1 LLLKLLYKN
10 EIGGRNDLVEKT
22 KGISF
27 KVVLAIIIAVIV
39 ILAIIFVVAKN
50 KSNETNDRLEK
61 MAKEEEIIQNIRNAF
76 DAGREEFVV
85 NNATI
90 EGYQPSKIDN
100 GAEINPAIDLK
111 NIVISKLGDKVI
123 DESNDTTTELS
134 LESLQTES
142 GGKVD
147 LSDGYHV
154 YLTNGEDENIK
165 FITIVYKDATF
176 CHGMAYYDT
185 ENNIVAD
192 TTDNL
197 YPILVAQIRL
207 SENDFSYYLEPMKS
221 VK

>member
-1 LLLKLLYKN
+1 M
-10 EIGGRNDLVEKT
+10 EKT

-100 GAEINPAIDLK
+100 GAEINPAIELK

-123 DESNDTTTELS
+123 DESNDTTTEFS
-134 LESLQTES
+134 LESLQKES

-154 YLTNGEDENIK
+154 YLVNGEDENIK

>member
-1 LLLKLLYKN
+1 M
-10 EIGGRNDLVEKT
+10 EKT

-27 KVVLAIIIAVIV
+27 KVVLAIIIAIIV

-134 LESLQTES
+134 LESLQKES

-154 YLTNGEDENIK
+154 YLVNGEDENIK

>member
-1 LLLKLLYKN
+1 M
-10 EIGGRNDLVEKT
+10 EKT

-39 ILAIIFVVAKN
+39 ILAIIFVVSKN

-134 LESLQTES
+134 LESLQKES

-197 YPILVAQIRL
+197 YPILVAQISL

>member
-1 LLLKLLYKN
+1 M
-10 EIGGRNDLVEKT
+10 EKT

-134 LESLQTES
+134 LESLQKES

-154 YLTNGEDENIK
+154 YLVNGEDENIR

>member
-1 LLLKLLYKN
+1 M
-10 EIGGRNDLVEKT
+10 EKT

-39 ILAIIFVVAKN
+39 ILAIIFVVSKN

-100 GAEINPAIDLK
+100 GAKINPAIDLK

-134 LESLQTES
+134 LESLQKES

>member
-1 LLLKLLYKN
+1 M
-10 EIGGRNDLVEKT
+10 EKT

-39 ILAIIFVVAKN
+39 ILAIIFVVSKN
-50 KSNETNDRLEK
+50 KSNKTNDRLEK

-134 LESLQTES
+134 LESLQKES

>member
-1 LLLKLLYKN
+1 M
-10 EIGGRNDLVEKT
+10 EKT

-27 KVVLAIIIAVIV
+27 KVVLAIIIAIIV
-39 ILAIIFVVAKN
+39 ILAIIFVVSKN
-50 KSNETNDRLEK
+50 KSNETNDRLET

-111 NIVISKLGDKVI
+111 NIVISKLGDKAI

-134 LESLQTES
+134 LESLQKES
-142 GGKVD
+142 GGKID

-154 YLTNGEDENIK
+154 YLVNGEDEYIK

>member
-1 LLLKLLYKN
+1 M
-10 EIGGRNDLVEKT
+10 EKT

-39 ILAIIFVVAKN
+39 ILAIIFVVSKN

-61 MAKEEEIIQNIRNAF
+61 MEKEEEIIQNIRNAF

-134 LESLQTES
+134 LESLQKES

>member
-1 LLLKLLYKN
+1 M
-10 EIGGRNDLVEKT
+10 EKT

-134 LESLQTES
+134 LESLQKES

-154 YLTNGEDENIK
+154 YLVNGEDENIK

-185 ENNIVAD
+185 ENNILAD

>member
-1 LLLKLLYKN
+1 M
-10 EIGGRNDLVEKT
+10 EKT

-39 ILAIIFVVAKN
+39 ILAIIFVVSKN

-90 EGYQPSKIDN
+90 DGYQPSKIDN

-134 LESLQTES
+134 LESLQKES
-142 GGKVD
+142 GGNVD

>member
-1 LLLKLLYKN
+1 M
-10 EIGGRNDLVEKT
+10 EKT

-39 ILAIIFVVAKN
+39 ILAIIFVVSKN

-134 LESLQTES
+134 LESLQKES

-165 FITIVYKDATF
+165 FITIVYKDAIF

>member
-1 LLLKLLYKN
+1 M
-10 EIGGRNDLVEKT
+10 EKT

-27 KVVLAIIIAVIV
+27 KVVFAIIIAVIV

-85 NNATI
+85 NDATI

-134 LESLQTES
+134 LESLQKES

-154 YLTNGEDENIK
+154 YLVNGEDENIK

>member
-1 LLLKLLYKN
+1 M
-10 EIGGRNDLVEKT
+10 EKT

-39 ILAIIFVVAKN
+39 ILAIIFVVSKN

-134 LESLQTES
+134 LESLQKES

-154 YLTNGEDENIK
+154 YLPNGEDENIK

>member
-1 LLLKLLYKN
+1 M
-10 EIGGRNDLVEKT
+10 EKT

-50 KSNETNDRLEK
+50 KSNETKDRLEK

-100 GAEINPAIDLK
+100 GAEINPAIELK

-134 LESLQTES
+134 LESLQKES

-154 YLTNGEDENIK
+154 YLVNGEDENIK

>member
-1 LLLKLLYKN
+1 M
-10 EIGGRNDLVEKT
+10 EKT

-39 ILAIIFVVAKN
+39 ILAIIFVVSKN
-50 KSNETNDRLEK
+50 KSNKTNDRLEK

-134 LESLQTES
+134 LESLQKES

-154 YLTNGEDENIK
+154 YLVNGEDENIK

>member
-1 LLLKLLYKN
+1 M
-10 EIGGRNDLVEKT
+10 EKT

-39 ILAIIFVVAKN
+39 ILAIIFVVSKN
-50 KSNETNDRLEK
+50 KSNETNNRLEK

-134 LESLQTES
+134 LESLQKES

>member
-1 LLLKLLYKN
+1 M
-10 EIGGRNDLVEKT
+10 EKT

-39 ILAIIFVVAKN
+39 ILAIIFVVSKN

-61 MAKEEEIIQNIRNAF
+61 MAKEEKIIQNIRNAF

-134 LESLQTES
+134 LESLQKES

>member
-1 LLLKLLYKN
+1 M
-10 EIGGRNDLVEKT
+10 EKT

-134 LESLQTES
+134 LESLQKES
-142 GGKVD
+142 GGKED

-154 YLTNGEDENIK
+154 YLVNGEDENIK

>member
-1 LLLKLLYKN
+1 M
-10 EIGGRNDLVEKT
+10 EKT

-27 KVVLAIIIAVIV
+27 EVVLAIIIAVIV
-39 ILAIIFVVAKN
+39 ILAIIFVVSKN

-134 LESLQTES
+134 LESLQKES

>member
-1 LLLKLLYKN
+1 M
-10 EIGGRNDLVEKT
+10 EKT

-39 ILAIIFVVAKN
+39 ILAIIFVVSKN

-134 LESLQTES
+134 LESLQKES

-192 TTDNL
+192 TTDNF

>member
-1 LLLKLLYKN
+1 M
-10 EIGGRNDLVEKT
+10 EKT

-27 KVVLAIIIAVIV
+27 KVVLAIIIAILV

-134 LESLQTES
+134 LESLQKES

-154 YLTNGEDENIK
+154 YLVNGEDENIK

>member
-1 LLLKLLYKN
+1 M
-10 EIGGRNDLVEKT
+10 EKT

-134 LESLQTES
+134 LESLQKES

-147 LSDGYHV
+147 LGDGYHV
-154 YLTNGEDENIK
+154 YLVNGEDENIK

>member
-1 LLLKLLYKN
+1 
-10 EIGGRNDLVEKT
+10 VEKT

-134 LESLQTES
+134 LESLQKES

-154 YLTNGEDENIK
+154 YLVNGEDENIK

>member
-1 LLLKLLYKN
+1 M
-10 EIGGRNDLVEKT
+10 EKT

-76 DAGREEFVV
+76 DAGREEFVL

-134 LESLQTES
+134 LESLQKES

>member
-1 LLLKLLYKN
+1 M
-10 EIGGRNDLVEKT
+10 EKT

-27 KVVLAIIIAVIV
+27 KVVLAIIIVIIV
-39 ILAIIFVVAKN
+39 IIAIIFVVSKN
-50 KSNETNDRLEK
+50 KSNKTNDRLEA

-111 NIVISKLGDKVI
+111 NIVISKLGDKAI

-134 LESLQTES
+134 LESLQKES
-142 GGKVD
+142 GGKID

-154 YLTNGEDENIK
+154 YLVNGEDENIK

>member
-1 LLLKLLYKN
+1 M
-10 EIGGRNDLVEKT
+10 EKT

-27 KVVLAIIIAVIV
+27 KVVLAIIIAIIV
-39 ILAIIFVVAKN
+39 ILAIIFVVSKN

-134 LESLQTES
+134 LESLQKES

>member
-1 LLLKLLYKN
+1 M
-10 EIGGRNDLVEKT
+10 EKT

-39 ILAIIFVVAKN
+39 ILAIIFVVSKN

-90 EGYQPSKIDN
+90 EGYQSSKIDN

-134 LESLQTES
+134 LESLQKES

>member
-1 LLLKLLYKN
+1 M
-10 EIGGRNDLVEKT
+10 EKT

-39 ILAIIFVVAKN
+39 ILAIIFVVSKN

-61 MAKEEEIIQNIRNAF
+61 MAKKEEIIQNIRNAF

-134 LESLQTES
+134 LESLQKES

>member
-1 LLLKLLYKN
+1 M
-10 EIGGRNDLVEKT
+10 EKT

-39 ILAIIFVVAKN
+39 ILAIIFVVSKN
-50 KSNETNDRLEK
+50 KSNETNDRLET

-111 NIVISKLGDKVI
+111 NIVISKLGDNVI

-134 LESLQTES
+134 LESLQKES
-142 GGKVD
+142 GEKVD

-154 YLTNGEDENIK
+154 YLVNGEDENVK

>member
-1 LLLKLLYKN
+1 M
-10 EIGGRNDLVEKT
+10 EKT

-39 ILAIIFVVAKN
+39 ILAIIFVVSKN

-90 EGYQPSKIDN
+90 EEYQPSKIDN

-134 LESLQTES
+134 LESLQKES

-154 YLTNGEDENIK
+154 YLVNGEDENIK

>member
-1 LLLKLLYKN
+1 M
-10 EIGGRNDLVEKT
+10 EKT

-39 ILAIIFVVAKN
+39 ILEIIFVVAKN

-134 LESLQTES
+134 LESLQKES

-154 YLTNGEDENIK
+154 YLVNGEDENIK

>member
-1 LLLKLLYKN
+1 M
-10 EIGGRNDLVEKT
+10 EKT

-123 DESNDTTTELS
+123 DESHDTTTELS
-134 LESLQTES
+134 LESLQKES

-154 YLTNGEDENIK
+154 YLVNGEDENIK

>member
-1 LLLKLLYKN
+1 M
-10 EIGGRNDLVEKT
+10 EKT

-27 KVVLAIIIAVIV
+27 KVVLAIIIAIIV
-39 ILAIIFVVAKN
+39 ILAIIFVVSKN
-50 KSNETNDRLEK
+50 KSNKTNDRLEK

-90 EGYQPSKIDN
+90 DGYQPSKIDN

-134 LESLQTES
+134 LESLQKES
-142 GGKVD
+142 GEKVD

>member
-1 LLLKLLYKN
+1 M
-10 EIGGRNDLVEKT
+10 EKT

-39 ILAIIFVVAKN
+39 ILAIIFVVSKN

-85 NNATI
+85 NNATSV
-90 EGYQPSKIDN
+90 GYQPSKIDN

-134 LESLQTES
+134 LESLQKES

>member
-1 LLLKLLYKN
+1 M
-10 EIGGRNDLVEKT
+10 EKT

-90 EGYQPSKIDN
+90 EGYQPNKIDN

-134 LESLQTES
+134 LESLQKES

-154 YLTNGEDENIK
+154 YLVNGEDENIK

>member
-1 LLLKLLYKN
+1 M
-10 EIGGRNDLVEKT
+10 EKT

-50 KSNETNDRLEK
+50 KSNKTNDRLEK

-134 LESLQTES
+134 LESLQKES

-207 SENDFSYYLEPMKS
+207 SENDFSYY
-221 VK
+221 

>member
-1 LLLKLLYKN
+1 M
-10 EIGGRNDLVEKT
+10 EKT

-39 ILAIIFVVAKN
+39 ILAIIFEVSKN

-61 MAKEEEIIQNIRNAF
+61 MAKEEGIIQNIRNAF

-134 LESLQTES
+134 LESLQKES

>member
-1 LLLKLLYKN
+1 M
-10 EIGGRNDLVEKT
+10 EKT

-39 ILAIIFVVAKN
+39 ILAIIFVVEIN

-134 LESLQTES
+134 LESLQKES

-154 YLTNGEDENIK
+154 YLVNGEDENIK

>member
-1 LLLKLLYKN
+1 M
-10 EIGGRNDLVEKT
+10 EKT

-123 DESNDTTTELS
+123 DEANDTTTELS
-134 LESLQTES
+134 LESLQKES

-154 YLTNGEDENIK
+154 YLVNGEDENIK

>member
-1 LLLKLLYKN
+1 M
-10 EIGGRNDLVEKT
+10 EKT

-39 ILAIIFVVAKN
+39 ILAIIFVVSKN

-134 LESLQTES
+134 LESLQKES

-165 FITIVYKDATF
+165 IITIVYKDATF